1 MYSEALD
8 TVLKKNVRAE
18 TTFSL
23 ITELV
28 HRDGLRSALSG
39 RDDVMLQPILRLL
52 SQYIADPTFGELAC
66 DVALLVIEMYSSVL
80 GQSPLVDSLL
90 SRLRIKVGEELTF
103 QRELISIQGMVDM
116 LMATSM
122 LGSGNEYE

>member
-1 MYSEALD
+1 MQ
-8 TVLKKNVRAE
+8 NVRAE

-52 SQYIADPTFGELAC
+52 SQYVADPTFGELAC
-66 DVALLVIEMYSSVL
+66 DVALLVIGKSSNFDSEAARSSQFFRDVL
-80 GQSPLVDSLL
+80 VGIGPVTL
-90 SRLRIKVGEELTF
+90 SRLAPFSTTNKSWRGINF
-103 QRELISIQGMVDM
+103 P
-116 LMATSM
+116 A
-122 LGSGNEYE
+122 